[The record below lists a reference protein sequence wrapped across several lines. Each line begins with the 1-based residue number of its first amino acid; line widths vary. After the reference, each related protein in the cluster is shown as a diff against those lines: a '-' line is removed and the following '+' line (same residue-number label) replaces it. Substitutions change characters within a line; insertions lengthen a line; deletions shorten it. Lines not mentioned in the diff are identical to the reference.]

1 MLMQDVELIA
11 FSDGESAKRML
22 PCCSQDGRCGTQRF
36 TVIAESEGAHR
47 LLLGELAHLSQLFSL
62 REFTSLSGVI
72 FLRMSYRGI
81 VVGRYV
87 TSSTS

>member
-62 REFTSLSGVI
+62 REFTRLSGVI
-72 FLRMSYRGI
+72 FLRACHTEVLLSGGM
-81 VVGRYV
+81 
-87 TSSTS
+87 